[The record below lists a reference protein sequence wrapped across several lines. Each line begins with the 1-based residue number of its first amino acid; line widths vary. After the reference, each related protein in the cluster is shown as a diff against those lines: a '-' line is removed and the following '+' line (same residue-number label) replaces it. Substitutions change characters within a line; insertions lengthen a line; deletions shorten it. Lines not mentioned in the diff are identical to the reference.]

1 MGHMGKASSMA
12 FGVVNNRGLL
22 WESESLVCCE
32 ILQFWLTEEGQLM
45 QTVLDMTIAFVS
57 SDHSP

>member
-1 MGHMGKASSMA
+1 MA